1 MTFHVYAFFSRQNF
15 ILISKNWYVFVFEHV
30 LVSVEKNMLSLC
42 ADFPALFHIIHTKCL
57 WGEIATFFFNQIVQ
71 FRNLIKTNKRFNKP
85 M

>member
-30 LVSVEKNMLSLC
+30 LVSVEKNTLSLC
-42 ADFPALFHIIHTKCL
+42 ADFPALFHIIHNKCL
-57 WGEIATFFFNQIVQ
+57 WGEIATFFFYQIVQ